1 MAAEKHDARETMKIV
16 PDIAS
21 LRDVARTK
29 SNEDIRARTKT
40 VIVVTTAANTIIANS
55 GCRAILVEGAAV
67 MMTTT
72 EISAGTTTVGD
83 DRILENPGVILVI
96 AHWNRMTHRHRHH
109 PHHLRHRTNIPGGH
123 MIANNP
129 PPLAAGVG
137 LSVVLYEMSD
147 GLRDFDLER

>member
-1 MAAEKHDARETMKIV
+1 MAVEKHDARETTKII

-29 SNEDIRARTKT
+29 SKEDIRARTKT
-40 VIVVTTAANTIIANS
+40 MIIATIAANTIIANS
-55 GCRAILVEGAAV
+55 RCRAILVDDGAV

-83 DRILENPGVILVI
+83 DRILENSGVILVI
-96 AHWNRMTHRHRHH
+96 VLRNRVTHRHRHH
-109 PHHLRHRTNIPGGH
+109 PHHLRHWTDIHGGH
-123 MIANNP
+123 TIADNP
-129 PPLAAGVG
+129 PPPAVGVG

-147 GLRDFDLER
+147 GLRDSDPEQ